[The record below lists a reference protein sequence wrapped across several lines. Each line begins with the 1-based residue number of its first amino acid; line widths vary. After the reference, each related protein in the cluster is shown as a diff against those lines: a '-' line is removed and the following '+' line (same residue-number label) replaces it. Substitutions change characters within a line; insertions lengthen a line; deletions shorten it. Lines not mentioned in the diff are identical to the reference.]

1 MSLLGAAAGRAAG
14 GQCHRRAARGA
25 LPSPRW
31 LGKRS
36 RDRRI
41 RRGTGNQSTADEPH
55 SIHTDRDESA
65 TDSRELRDNCAP
77 PVVRLKIPAAKSF
90 GHPKKRVA
98 SLIALSFP
106 GIQHGLTVSLPFNL
120 K

>member
-1 MSLLGAAAGRAAG
+1 MKLRQAVM
-14 GQCHRRAARGA
+14 CRR
-25 LPSPRW
+25 
-31 LGKRS
+31 KQVQ
-36 RDRRI
+36 
-41 RRGTGNQSTADEPH
+41 TH
-55 SIHTDRDESA
+55 SCFPCSA